1 MFRRNSLDECNMCS
15 PVYLR
20 DVCVYTFVCMYIV
33 CMYVIYLNVQNMV
46 PSETYLALQ
55 DRYCKVILQIVKK
68 RWQIS
73 LRYEITLHEH
83 VT

>member
-1 MFRRNSLDECNMCS
+1 MCS

-20 DVCVYTFVCMYIV
+20 DVCVYTFVCMHIV
-33 CMYVIYLNVQNMV
+33 CMYVIYVNVFQNMV

-68 RWQIS
+68 WWQIS